1 MIKVV
6 GRAGF
11 EHRITG
17 PEKVEDVIRSL
28 GLKETRYVCIRNGSP
43 VTRFDT
49 IEPQDE
55 VIFMEIFSGG

>member
-11 EHRITG
+11 EHRIVS
-17 PEKVEDVIRSL
+17 PEKVEDLLKEL
-28 GLKETRYVCIRNGSP
+28 GLREQSYVCIRNGTP

-49 IEPQDE
+49 VEPGDE

>member
-11 EHRITG
+11 EHRLTE
-17 PEKVEDVIRSL
+17 PEKVEDVLKSL
-28 GLKETRYVCIRNGSP
+28 GLKELSYVCIRNGSP

-49 IEPQDE
+49 IEPEDD
-55 VIFMEIFSGG
+55 VVFMEIFSGG